1 MPRTGARRR
10 SLSSWKWRWVPL
22 VPVVVLGT
30 AACGATKAPV
40 AKSPVA
46 KAPVAKAPVA
56 KAPVPASGASS
67 CASSRWAS
75 SVYGTPHISPVPA
88 IEAVTITPS
97 YGGLLVDYK
106 FAKPFA
112 PAPWGCTTPGRSTF
126 SSTAAMSATRP
137 QPSSCRSKTA
147 GAGWEPSG
155 WTLLATLGTTNN
167 QVEGNVRTNKAG
179 NVIQT
184 FFPAGFADLQ
194 PPFYW
199 YAEQVQ
205 DPRVYLPRD
214 NRADFS
220 VNGTITSDCPNG
232 VMGPYGLP
240 DAAKLIEVKD

>member
-1 MPRTGARRR
+1 MP
-10 SLSSWKWRWVPL
+10 LL
-22 VPVVVLGT
+22 PVVALGA
-30 AACGATKAPV
+30 AACGAAKAPV
-40 AKSPVA
+40 AQ
-46 KAPVAKAPVA
+46 APVAKAPVV
-56 KAPVPASGASS
+56 KAPVVKAPVAKSVLTAGGASS

-75 SVYGTPHISPVPA
+75 SVYGTPRISPVPA

-97 YGGLLVDYK
+97 FGGLLVDYR

-112 PAPWGCTTPGRSTF
+112 PAPSGVYDSWTIYVFQHRSDVTNP
-126 SSTAAMSATRP
+126 AQAVQLQIEDR
-137 QPSSCRSKTA
+137 

-155 WTLLATLGTTNN
+155 WTILATLGTTNN
-167 QVEGNVRTNKAG
+167 QVEGNVHTNKAG

-205 DPRVYLPRD
+205 DRAYLPRD

-232 VMGPYGLP
+232 VMSPSGLP

>member
-1 MPRTGARRR
+1 M
-10 SLSSWKWRWVPL
+10 PL

-40 AKSPVA
+40 AKSPVAKAPVA

-112 PAPWGCTTPGRSTF
+112 PAPSGVYDSWTIYVFQHRSDVGDP
-126 SSTAAMSATRP
+126 AAAVQLQIEDR
-137 QPSSCRSKTA
+137 

-205 DPRVYLPRD
+205 DRAYLPRD

-232 VMGPYGLP
+232 VMSPSGLP

>member
-1 MPRTGARRR
+1 
-10 SLSSWKWRWVPL
+10 V
-22 VPVVVLGT
+22 
-30 AACGATKAPV
+30 
-40 AKSPVA
+40 
-46 KAPVAKAPVA
+46 
-56 KAPVPASGASS
+56 
-67 CASSRWAS
+67 
-75 SVYGTPHISPVPA
+75 
-88 IEAVTITPS
+88 VTITPS
-97 YGGLLVDYK
+97 YGGLLVGYK

-112 PAPWGCTTPGRSTF
+112 PAPSGVYDSWTIYVFQHRSDVTNP
-126 SSTAAMSATRP
+126 AQAVQLQIEDR
-137 QPSSCRSKTA
+137 
-147 GAGWEPSG
+147 GVGWEPSG

-205 DPRVYLPRD
+205 DRAYLPRD

-232 VMGPYGLP
+232 VMSPSGLP

>member
-1 MPRTGARRR
+1 M
-10 SLSSWKWRWVPL
+10 
-22 VPVVVLGT
+22 
-30 AACGATKAPV
+30 
-40 AKSPVA
+40 
-46 KAPVAKAPVA
+46 
-56 KAPVPASGASS
+56 
-67 CASSRWAS
+67 
-75 SVYGTPHISPVPA
+75 
-88 IEAVTITPS
+88 TITPS
-97 YGGLLVDYK
+97 FGGLLVAYRVRE
-106 FAKPFA
+106 ALCAA
-112 PAPWGCTTPGRSTF
+112 PPRGCTTPGPIYVFQHRSDV
-126 SSTAAMSATRP
+126 ANPAEAVQLQIEDR
-137 QPSSCRSKTA
+137 

-205 DPRVYLPRD
+205 DRAYLPRD

-232 VMGPYGLP
+232 VMGPVRYAERGETDRSQGLKRP
-240 DAAKLIEVKD
+240 FSRSRPQDDREV